1 MKDSSPHSQGRGTSS
16 QYSAATS
23 TSATSS
29 PKTVETT
36 MYWRGARGE
45 GGRGPPHWGRREGG
59 RLGVG
64 GGGGGRGGPP
74 PPRGG
79 RGGGGPPQPLWE
91 GAAVDDEKE
100 QQHQDEAKVRDD
112 PGDPDQHLL
121 QDTGQAVEV
130 EPADRGVELLL
141 GDAEL

>member
-1 MKDSSPHSQGRGTSS
+1 MNASSPHSQGRGTSS

-23 TSATSS
+23 TSETSS
-29 PKTVETT
+29 PNTVETT
-36 MYWRGARGE
+36 MYWRGGRGE
-45 GGRGPPHWGRREGG
+45 GARGPPTRWR
-59 RLGVG
+59 
-64 GGGGGRGGPP
+64 
-74 PPRGG
+74 
-79 RGGGGPPQPLWE
+79 E

-121 QDTGQAVEV
+121 QDTSQAVEV

-141 GDAEL
+141 GDAELAEPAGGLVGEPGELGLVAGGRGAP